1 MVTRKGKL
9 VICLAQCRK
18 MKRYLEGIRT
28 SHGSSHESRETAK
41 KNILRD
47 KQMYAH
53 QEMFEGKQMSKEKN
67 AFFLSLQCHLFIL

>member
-1 MVTRKGKL
+1 
-9 VICLAQCRK
+9 

-53 QEMFEGKQMSKEKN
+53 QEIFEGKQMSKERMLFFSLFN
-67 AFFLSLQCHLFIL
+67 AIFSYCSIIYIY